1 MTYPRFRNRPDCGT
15 RSGYDYHVRALL
27 EWPCEPCREANKIYF
42 KEARAAGKL
51 KKRKNR
57 KDRNQKISWLDVL
70 KLHGDTC
77 YLCSYQ
83 IDLQAPRQVGQS
95 GWEMSF
101 HPDHVI
107 PLSRGGTDTLDNMK
121 PAHAICNQRKGNKLI
136 GERND

>member
-1 MTYPRFRNRPDCGT
+1 MIYRRFRNRPDCGT
-15 RSGYDYHVRALL
+15 RSGYDYHVRTLF

-42 KEARAAGKL
+42 KEARVAGKL
-51 KKRKNR
+51 KKLENRKN
-57 KDRNQKISWLDVL
+57 RNQKISWLEVL
-70 KLHGDTC
+70 KLHGDIC

-83 IDLQAPRQVGQS
+83 IDLQAPRQVGKP

-121 PAHAICNQRKGNKLI
+121 PAHAICNQRKSNKLI